1 MRFHRNGLTAKYKRL
16 YRIWHGMKYRCEN
29 PGSHEFVYYG
39 ARGIRVVEEWQSFE
53 AFLSWSL
60 RYNTTGKSIDRVNN
74 DGPYAPWNCRWATS
88 KQQARNR
95 STTNYCELLG
105 VRMSL
110 PDAADLGGIEL
121 YNLRRRAIYKRMP
134 IEEAISRKIN
144 RKDVPLT
151 AFGETRLLSEW
162 ALSRG
167 IKRGLIRMRLRRGM
181 SVERALSADLEPE
194 KPKKK
199 LIKIGSRRKTIED
212 WCEVLGITETTFHRR
227 RRLGLD
233 VLAPKGPTG
242 PKTET
247 VYRERPGPKGKLGC

>member
-1 MRFHRNGLTAKYKRL
+1 MRNDRNGLTKEYRRL
-16 YRIWHGMKYRCEN
+16 YKIWHGMKSRCEN
-29 PGSHEFVYYG
+29 PDIAQFANYG
-39 ARGIRVVEEWQSFE
+39 GRGIRVVEEWQSLEMFI
-53 AFLSWSL
+53 SWSL
-60 RYNTTGKSIDRVNN
+60 KWDTTGKSIDRIDN

-95 STTNYCELLG
+95 STTNSCELKG

-110 PDAADLGGIEL
+110 PDAADLGGIAL
-121 YNLRRRAIYKRMP
+121 YNLRRRVVKERMP
-134 IEEAISRKIN
+134 IEEAISRKIKS
-144 RKDVPLT
+144 KDGLLT

-162 ALSRG
+162 ASSRG
-167 IKRGLIRMRLRRGM
+167 IKRELIRMRLRRGM
-181 SVERALSADLEPE
+181 SVERALSTDLEPA

-212 WCEVLGITETTFHRR
+212 WCAELSITEATFHRR

-242 PKTET
+242 PKPET
-247 VYRERPGPKGKLGC
+247 IYRVRPGPKGKT